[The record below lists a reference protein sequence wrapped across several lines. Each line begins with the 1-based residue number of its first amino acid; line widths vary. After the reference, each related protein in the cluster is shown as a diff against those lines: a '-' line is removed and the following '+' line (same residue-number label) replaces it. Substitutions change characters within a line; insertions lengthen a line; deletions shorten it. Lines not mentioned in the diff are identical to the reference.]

1 MTAVLEKRITIKD
14 VARETG
20 MSLATVSGVL
30 NGLDE
35 FSEKT
40 KKKVWDAA
48 NSLNYIP
55 NSQARTLRAGRE
67 QQERCKTGIIIHVTH
82 LGGDT
87 PVGNSF
93 ESERSVMLAW
103 EAGKHGLYPI
113 SYWYHHLKGF
123 QCPQVINGIVD
134 GAIVGT
140 PHLEVVR
147 TLRGKI
153 PLVLMDVPFSLE
165 NADVPM
171 VNIDFRYGF
180 MKLFNHLKNLGHRRI
195 GTISSTSCG
204 DGMST
209 ELPVFNALLE
219 AAGMNDIEI
228 HPECNIREDISPA
241 THLQIMEKAAA
252 QFKKYIVKKEIS
264 AIVSPWLSYTET
276 LFPMLT
282 GMGLKIPEDVSLA
295 GVHCEIRTPA
305 NNVTSI
311 VYDWPGLIKTSVEAL
326 KNMIDKKQTHCGNFL
341 VRPDFYEGVTVR
353 TYNYE
358 K

>member
-14 VARETG
+14 VAKESG

-35 FSEKT
+35 FSDKT

-48 NSLNYIP
+48 NGLNYIP

-93 ESERSVMLAW
+93 ESDRSVMLAW

-219 AAGMNDIEI
+219 AARMNDIEI

-252 QFKKYIVKKEIS
+252 QFKKCIVKKQIS
-264 AIVSPWLSYTET
+264 AIVSPWPSYTET
-276 LFPMLT
+276 IFSMLND
-282 GMGLKIPEDVSLA
+282 MGVKIPEDVSLA

-341 VRPDFYEGVTVR
+341 VRPDFYEGATVR